1 MTLYRYKAVDGNGAI
16 VEGQMEADSE
26 RVVVSRLQSN
36 GLLPLR
42 ARPAGTDSLRD
53 LLSMDL
59 MPARRGLSQRQ
70 LALLTRELA
79 TLLQAGV
86 ELEKALDILVS
97 LAENEA
103 VRRLAGAVLE
113 DVRGGGTLADALA
126 RHSES
131 FPRLYINM
139 VRAGEAGATLD
150 AVFDRLAGYLEQTV
164 AARSEVRS
172 AMIYPAV
179 LVFMALASV
188 FLLIGFVLPRF
199 KPLFEGAGAKLP
211 LATRIVMA
219 VGEALE
225 TYGWLLALALLLA
238 WLLTR
243 LSLRTETGRLR
254 WDRGLLDVPVL
265 GGILYR
271 LDTARF
277 ARTLG
282 TLLTNGVPMLDA
294 LSIAAETIGNSAFRR
309 DLASLGPAVG
319 AGRRLADEVDALDR
333 FPLLG
338 ARLLR
343 VGEET
348 GQLEAMLLK
357 IADIYDREVQQA
369 VSRALAL
376 FTPALTIVLGLL
388 IAGIISSILLA
399 ILSINEI
406 AF

>member
-1 MTLYRYKAVDGNGAI
+1 MTLFRYKAVDGNGAI
-16 VEGQMEADSE
+16 VEGEMEADSE
-26 RVVVSRLQSN
+26 RTVVTRLQGN
-36 GLLPLR
+36 GLMPLR
-42 ARPAGTDSLRD
+42 ARPAGTGSILDI
-53 LLSMDL
+53 LSMDL
-59 MPARRGLSQRQ
+59 TPARRGLSQKQ

-79 TLLQAGV
+79 TLLQAGL
-86 ELEKALDILVS
+86 ELEKALEILLS
-97 LAENEA
+97 LAENK
-103 VRRLAGAVLE
+103 VVGRIAGAVLD
-113 DVRGGGTLADALA
+113 DVRGGSAFAEALA
-126 RHSES
+126 RHPDS

-150 AVFDRLAGYLEQTV
+150 AVFERLAGYLEQTV
-164 AARSEVRS
+164 TARAEVRS

-179 LVFMALASV
+179 LVGMAVLSV
-188 FLLIGFVLPRF
+188 FVLIGFVLPRF

-211 LATRIVMA
+211 LATRIVMT
-219 VGEALE
+219 VGDALE
-225 TYGWLLALALLLA
+225 THGWLLALAALAA
-238 WLLTR
+238 WLALR
-243 LSLRTETGRLR
+243 VMLRTQAGRLR
-254 WDRGLLDVPVL
+254 WDRGLLDTPLL

-277 ARTLG
+277 TRTLG

-294 LSIAAETIGNSAFRR
+294 LAIAGETIGNSAFRR
-309 DLASLGPAVG
+309 EMTALGPAVG
-319 AGRRLADEVDALDR
+319 AGRRLSDEVDALDG

-348 GQLEAMLLK
+348 GQLETMLLK
-357 IADIYDREVQQA
+357 IADIYDQEVRQA

>member
-1 MTLYRYKAVDGNGAI
+1 MTLFQYKAVDGNGAI
-16 VEGQMEADSE
+16 VEGEMEAESE
-26 RVVVSRLQSN
+26 RAVVTRLQNN
-36 GLLPLR
+36 GLMPLR
-42 ARPAGTDSLRD
+42 ARPAGSVSVRD

-59 MPARRGLSQRQ
+59 MPKRRGLSQKQ

-79 TLLQAGV
+79 TLMQAGL
-86 ELEKALDILVS
+86 ELEKALEILVS

-103 VRRLAGAVLE
+103 VGRIAGAVLD
-113 DVRGGGTLADALA
+113 DVRGGSALADALSQ
-126 RHSES
+126 HPDS

-150 AVFDRLAGYLEQTV
+150 AVFERLAGYLEQTV
-164 AARSEVRS
+164 TARSEIRS

-179 LVFMALASV
+179 LVGMAVISV
-188 FLLIGFVLPRF
+188 FVLIGFVLPRF

-211 LATRIVMA
+211 LATRIVMT
-219 VGEALE
+219 VGDALE
-225 TYGWLLALALLLA
+225 SYGWLLALALLAA
-238 WLLTR
+238 WLAMRVT
-243 LSLRTETGRLR
+243 LRTETGRLR
-254 WDRGLLDVPVL
+254 WDGRLLGMPML

-294 LSIAAETIGNSAFRR
+294 LSIAGETIGNSAFRR
-309 DLASLGPAVG
+309 GLAGLGPAVG
-319 AGRRLADEVDALDR
+319 AGRRLSDEVDAVDG

-348 GQLEAMLLK
+348 GQLEPMLMK
-357 IADIYDREVQQA
+357 IADIYDQEVQQTLH
-369 VSRALAL
+369 RALAL

>member
-1 MTLYRYKAVDGNGAI
+1 MTLYRYKAVDGSGAI
-16 VEGQMEADSE
+16 VEGEMEAESE
-26 RVVVSRLQSN
+26 RAVAARLQNS
-36 GLLPLR
+36 GMLPLR
-42 ARPAGTDSLRD
+42 ARPAGAGSIRD
-53 LLSMDL
+53 VLSMEL
-59 MPARRGLSQRQ
+59 TPRRRGLSQRQ

-97 LAENEA
+97 LAENDLVA
-103 VRRLAGAVLE
+103 RIAGGVLE
-113 DVRGGGTLADALA
+113 DVRGGTSLADALG
-126 RHSES
+126 RHGDS
-131 FPRLYINM
+131 FPRLYVNM

-188 FLLIGFVLPRF
+188 FVLIGFVLPRF

-211 LATRIVMA
+211 LMTRIVMT

-225 TYGWLLALALLLA
+225 TYGWLLALALLVGWA
-238 WLLTR
+238 MAR
-243 LSLRTETGRLR
+243 VSLRSETGRLR
-254 WDRGLLDVPVL
+254 WDGQLLDMPVL

-277 ARTLG
+277 TRTLG

-294 LSIAAETIGNSAFRR
+294 LSIAGEAIGNSAFRKK
-309 DLASLGPAVG
+309 LAGLGPAIG
-319 AGRRLADEVDALDR
+319 AGRRLSDEVDALEK

-357 IADIYDREVQQA
+357 IADIYDAEVQQA
-369 VSRALAL
+369 VRRALAL